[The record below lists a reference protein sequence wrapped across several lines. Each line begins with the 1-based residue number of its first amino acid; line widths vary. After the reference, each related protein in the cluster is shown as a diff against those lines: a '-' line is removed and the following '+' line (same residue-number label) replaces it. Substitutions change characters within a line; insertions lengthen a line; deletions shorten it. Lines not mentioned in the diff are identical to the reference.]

1 VKNFLQSMATNFGAA
16 GELLLFLWQRKM
28 WWLIPMVTVL
38 LIFGLFMVF
47 ATASGIAPFV
57 YTLF

>member
-1 VKNFLQSMATNFGAA
+1 MRNFLQGMVTNLGAA

-28 WWLIPMVTVL
+28 WWLIPMVSIL
-38 LIFGLFMVF
+38 LLFGLFLVF
-47 ATASGIAPFV
+47 ATSSGIAPFV

>member
-1 VKNFLQSMATNFGAA
+1 MKNFLNSMVTNFGAA

-28 WWLIPMVTVL
+28 WWLIPMVTIL
-38 LIFGLFMVF
+38 LIFALTLVF

>member
-1 VKNFLQSMATNFGAA
+1 MRNFLDAMATNLGAA

-28 WWLIPMVTVL
+28 WWLIPMVSIL
-38 LIFGLFMVF
+38 LLFGLFLVF
-47 ATASGIAPFV
+47 ASASGIAPFV